1 MAFGSSLLVIS
12 VEVYLSPGTGDKF
25 NITDGDFDASLEA
38 LDVVHSRIIALM
50 EATDL

>member
-1 MAFGSSLLVIS
+1 MAFGSSLLVIG

-25 NITDGDFDASLEA
+25 KTTDGDFDTSLET
-38 LDVVHSRIIALM
+38 LDVVRSRIIALM